1 MKYIHAAPGKKI
13 LDLGCGRG
21 GVAFHV
27 CTTSGADVTGINID

>member
-1 MKYIHAAPGKKI
+1 MKYINAAPGKKI

-27 CTTSGADVTGINID
+27 CT